1 VRYSIGRAITI
12 PPGLLMMDEPLSNLN
27 PKSRV
32 KAMDE
37 IRKLQSELK
46 ATTVCVTHNL
56 VEAFVDQEIPQSIRD
71 TLNEPP
77 THIHSKIQEFMGSK
91 FLGPTISC
99 TYTK

>member
-1 VRYSIGRAITI
+1 MRYSIGRAITI
-12 PPGLLMMDEPLSNLN
+12 PPRLLMMDQSLSNLD

-56 VEAFVDQEIPQSIRD
+56 LRLWPW
-71 TLNEPP
+71 P
-77 THIHSKIQEFMGSK
+77 TG
-91 FLGPTISC
+91 
-99 TYTK
+99 